1 MFIAEGRKPLGFC
14 FYGGVM
20 GLRWNRAQTEIY
32 SLIQDGASN
41 KDLKAKGHKKSL
53 VDKVKAAMSKG
64 DVPQKLPSELKQPT
78 AGKPLFSATLKA
90 TSVTLDPM
98 VAVRYDSV
106 RHALEL
112 GDEYT
117 FQQFLDESTDII
129 AELVGAV
136 PPGFVKEEEIKEVT
150 AV

>member
-1 MFIAEGRKPLGFC
+1 MA
-14 FYGGVM
+14 
-20 GLRWNRAQTEIY
+20 LRWNRTQTEIY
-32 SLIQDGASN
+32 ELISAGAPAT
-41 KDLKAKGHKKSL
+41 DIKARGYHEDMIK
-53 VDKVKAAMSKG
+53 KVKKAINKG
-64 DVPQKLPSELKQPT
+64 DTPQKPPSEQKQPP
-78 AGKPLFSATLKA
+78 AGKPLFSATLKT

-106 RHALEL
+106 RHALAL

-117 FQQFLDESTDII
+117 FQQFIDESTDII

-136 PPGFVKEEEIKEVT
+136 PPGFVKEEEVKEVA

>member
-1 MFIAEGRKPLGFC
+1 
-14 FYGGVM
+14 M
-20 GLRWNRAQTEIY
+20 GLRWNETQKGIYELISAGVPNKEIR
-32 SLIQDGASN
+32 
-41 KDLKAKGHKKSL
+41 AKGYNSEMIK
-53 VDKVKAAMSKG
+53 KVKKAINKG
-64 DVPQKLPSELKQPT
+64 DIPSKPPETNKEPPP
-78 AGKPLFSATLKA
+78 GKPLFSATLKTA
-90 TSVTLDPM
+90 TVTLDPI

-117 FQQFLDESTDII
+117 LQQFLDESTDII

-136 PPGFVKEEEIKEVT
+136 PPGFVREEQPEETKEKEVV